1 MTTSGYL
8 SAAQNYADG
17 VHLLFAPTAKTRA
30 ERGGV
35 PATPDS
41 ELGARAEKLLHAS
54 EELTAQAQ
62 SRLTTTDDA
71 DEMTEAS
78 TQLLAKAVTD
88 LTISAHLFQAAAEEG
103 EKTPQAERR
112 GPERS
117 LSGSADVEEM
127 LQILVG
133 QARATR
139 AVRSAKVPGSIAEAR
154 TGLVLTIDDSLTLI
168 SDRTGTTGKAALS
181 GMLGIGLGQ
190 VGQAAGLLGQNLAQ
204 ALGQADKLSYL
215 YGLFR
220 DFAFK
225 AYESVIALLGPT
237 VAGIVGQQ
245 VVNWVSEIK
254 ELNFFNGFLERIYGT
269 QQTRALLLPLVNESK
284 SDTPQYAAAIQ
295 EIEKLGEIHLRQTT
309 LVDKLLKGLKYLGAV
324 PIAVL
329 PYGSLLMAAVYVA
342 ISGYVVLNGADYVDA
357 DRVKV
362 FNRVRG
368 VRQIVTANLSVA

>member
-8 SAAQNYADG
+8 RAAQDYADG
-17 VHLLFAPTAKTRA
+17 VRVLFAPIARPTA

-35 PATPDS
+35 AATQAS

-62 SRLTTTDDA
+62 SRLTSTDDA

-88 LTISAHLFQAAAEEG
+88 LTISAHLLQAAEDED
-103 EKTPQAERR
+103 EKDPRIAYKPHER
-112 GPERS
+112 G
-117 LSGSADVEEM
+117 LKGSADVEGL
-127 LQILVG
+127 LQVVLG
-133 QARATR
+133 QKQTTN
-139 AVRSAKVPGSIAEAR
+139 AVRSANLPGNIVGAR
-154 TGLVLTIDDSLTLI
+154 TELTLTIEDSLTLI
-168 SDRTGTTGKAALS
+168 SDRTATTGKAALS

-190 VGQAAGLLGQNLAQ
+190 VGQAAGLLGQNIAQ

-237 VAGIVGQQ
+237 AAGIVGQQ
-245 VVNWVSEIK
+245 VVNWISEIK
-254 ELNFFNGFLERIYGT
+254 ELNFFNNFLERIYQT
-269 QQTRALLLPLVNESK
+269 QQTRAALLPLVNESK
-284 SDTPQYAAAIQ
+284 SETQHYSAAIL
-295 EIEKLGEIHLRQTT
+295 EIEKLGQIHLRQTT
-309 LVDKLLKGLKYLGAV
+309 LVDKLLKGLKYLGSV
-324 PIAVL
+324 LVAVL

-342 ISGYVVLNGADYVDA
+342 TCGYVVLNGADYVNA
-357 DRVKV
+357 DRIRI

-368 VRQIVTANLSVA
+368 VREIVTANLSVA

>member
-8 SAAQNYADG
+8 RAAQNYADG
-17 VHLLFAPTAKTRA
+17 VQVLFAPTAKTRA
-30 ERGGV
+30 ERGGM

-41 ELGARAEKLLHAS
+41 DLGPRAEKLLLAS
-54 EELTAQAQ
+54 EELTTQAQ

-88 LTISAHLFQAAAEEG
+88 LTISVHLFEAAAEDD
-103 EKTPQAERR
+103 EKTPRAERR

-117 LSGSADVEEM
+117 LRGSADVEGM

-133 QARATR
+133 QTRATR
-139 AVRSAKVPGSIAEAR
+139 AVRSVQVPGNIAEAR
-154 TGLVLTIDDSLTLI
+154 TELVLTIDDSLTLI

-190 VGQAAGLLGQNLAQ
+190 VGQAAGLLGQNIAQ

-245 VVNWVSEIK
+245 VVNWISEIK
-254 ELNFFNGFLERIYGT
+254 ELNFFNSFLERIYGT

>member
-8 SAAQNYADG
+8 RAAQNYADG
-17 VHLLFAPTAKTRA
+17 VHVLFAPITRPRV
-30 ERGGV
+30 ERGAA
-35 PATPDS
+35 PATPAS

-62 SRLTTTDDA
+62 SRLTTTDDT
-71 DEMTEAS
+71 DETTEAS

-88 LTISAHLFQAAAEEG
+88 LTISAHLLQIAAEED
-103 EKTPQAERR
+103 EKAPRIEAKAHERGLR
-112 GPERS
+112 
-117 LSGSADVEEM
+117 GSADVEGL

-133 QARATR
+133 QTR
-139 AVRSAKVPGSIAEAR
+139 TTHALRSVNVPRNIAEAR
-154 TGLVLTIDDSLTLI
+154 TDLTLTIEDSLTLI
-168 SDRTGTTGKAALS
+168 SDRTGATGKAALS

-190 VGQAAGLLGQNLAQ
+190 VGQAAGLLGQNVAQ
-204 ALGQADKLSYL
+204 ALGHSDKLSYL

-245 VVNWVSEIK
+245 VVNWISEIK
-254 ELNFFNGFLERIYGT
+254 ELNFFSNFLERIYGT
-269 QQTRALLLPLVNESK
+269 QQTRAMLLPLVNESK
-284 SDTPQYAAAIQ
+284 SDTQQYAAAIL

-309 LVDKLLKGLKYLGAV
+309 LVDKLLKGLKYLGSV
-324 PIAVL
+324 PVAVL

-342 ISGYVVLNGADYVDA
+342 ICGYVVLNGADYVDA

>member
-8 SAAQNYADG
+8 RAAQDYAHG
-17 VHLLFAPTAKTRA
+17 VHVLFAPIAKPRA

-35 PATPDS
+35 STTPAS

-54 EELTAQAQ
+54 EALTAQAQ
-62 SRLTTTDDA
+62 SRLTTTGDA

-88 LTISAHLFQAAAEEG
+88 LTISAHLLQVAAEED
-103 EKTPQAERR
+103 EKAPQPELKAHERGSR
-112 GPERS
+112 
-117 LSGSADVEEM
+117 GSADVEGL
-127 LQILVG
+127 LQVLLG
-133 QARATR
+133 QKQTTR
-139 AVRSAKVPGSIAEAR
+139 SVRSADLPRNIVGAR
-154 TGLVLTIDDSLTLI
+154 TELKLTIEDSLTLI
-168 SDRTGTTGKAALS
+168 SERTVTTGKAALS

-190 VGQAAGLLGQNLAQ
+190 VGQAAGLLGQNIAQ

-245 VVNWVSEIK
+245 VINWISEIK
-254 ELNFFNGFLERIYGT
+254 ELNFFSNFLERIYGT
-269 QQTRALLLPLVNESK
+269 QQTRAALLPLVNDST
-284 SDTPQYAAAIQ
+284 SDTHHYSAAILD
-295 EIEKLGEIHLRQTT
+295 IEKLGEIHLGQTN
-309 LVDKLLKGLKYLGAV
+309 LVDKLLNGLKYLGAV
-324 PIAVL
+324 PVAVL

-342 ISGYVVLNGADYVDA
+342 ICGYVVLNGADYVDA

>member
-8 SAAQNYADG
+8 RAAQDYADG
-17 VHLLFAPTAKTRA
+17 VHVLFAPIAKPKA

-35 PATPDS
+35 PATPAN
-41 ELGARAEKLLHAS
+41 ELGSRAEKLLHAS
-54 EELTAQAQ
+54 GELTVQAQ
-62 SRLTTTDDA
+62 SRLTTTGDV

-88 LTISAHLFQAAAEEG
+88 LTISAHLLQVAAEEDQ
-103 EKTPQAERR
+103 KAPQPELKAHERGLR
-112 GPERS
+112 
-117 LSGSADVEEM
+117 GSADVEGL
-127 LQILVG
+127 LQVLLG
-133 QARATR
+133 HKQTTS
-139 AVRSAKVPGSIAEAR
+139 AVRSADLPRNIAGAR
-154 TGLVLTIDDSLTLI
+154 TELTMTIEDSLTLI
-168 SDRTGTTGKAALS
+168 SERTATTGKAALS

-190 VGQAAGLLGQNLAQ
+190 VGQAAGLLGQNIAQ

-245 VVNWVSEIK
+245 VVNWISEIK
-254 ELNFFNGFLERIYGT
+254 ELNFFSNYLERIYGT
-269 QQTRALLLPLVNESK
+269 QQTRVVLLPLVNESK
-284 SDTPQYAAAIQ
+284 SDTQQYTAAIL

-309 LVDKLLKGLKYLGAV
+309 LVDKLLKGLKYLGSV
-324 PIAVL
+324 PVAVL

-342 ISGYVVLNGADYVDA
+342 ICGYVVLNGADYVDA

>member
-1 MTTSGYL
+1 MATSGYL
-8 SAAQNYADG
+8 RAAQDYADG
-17 VHLLFAPTAKTRA
+17 VHVLFAPIARTRA

-35 PATPDS
+35 PATPAR
-41 ELGARAEKLLHAS
+41 ELGARAEKLLRAS

-62 SRLTTTDDA
+62 SRLTKTDDA

-88 LTISAHLFQAAAEEG
+88 LTISAHLSQVAAEED
-103 EKTPQAERR
+103 EKAPQNERKAH
-112 GPERS
+112 ERS
-117 LSGSADVEEM
+117 LKPSADVEGL

-133 QARATR
+133 QKQTTR
-139 AVRSAKVPGSIAEAR
+139 AVRSGDLPRSIAGAR
-154 TGLVLTIDDSLTLI
+154 TELTLTIEESLTLI
-168 SDRTGTTGKAALS
+168 SERTATTGKAALS

-190 VGQAAGLLGQNLAQ
+190 VGQAAGLLGQNIAQ

-215 YGLFR
+215 YSLFR

-237 VAGIVGQQ
+237 AAGIVGQQ

-254 ELNFFNGFLERIYGT
+254 ELNFFNNFLERIYQT
-269 QQTRALLLPLVNESK
+269 QQTRAALLPLVNESK
-284 SDTPQYAAAIQ
+284 SETQHYSAAIL
-295 EIEKLGEIHLRQTT
+295 EIEKLGQIHLRQTT
-309 LVDKLLKGLKYLGAV
+309 LVDKLLKGLKYLGSV
-324 PIAVL
+324 LVAVL

-342 ISGYVVLNGADYVDA
+342 TCGYVVLNGADYVNA
-357 DRVKV
+357 DRIRI

-368 VRQIVTANLSVA
+368 VREIVTANLSVA

>member
-8 SAAQNYADG
+8 RAARDYADG
-17 VHLLFAPTAKTRA
+17 VHILFAPISKPKA
-30 ERGGV
+30 ERGGASTI
-35 PATPDS
+35 PSS

-62 SRLTTTDDA
+62 SRLSIMGDG
-71 DEMTEAS
+71 DEMSEAS

-88 LTISAHLFQAAAEEG
+88 LTISAHLFQAAAEED
-103 EKTPQAERR
+103 EKAPQTELNAHER
-112 GPERS
+112 G
-117 LSGSADVEEM
+117 LKGSADVEGL
-127 LQILVG
+127 LQIIVG
-133 QARATR
+133 ETRTTR
-139 AVRSAKVPGSIAEAR
+139 AVRSTNLPRDIGGAR
-154 TGLVLTIDDSLTLI
+154 TELTLTIEDSLTLI
-168 SDRTGTTGKAALS
+168 SERTATTGKAALS

-190 VGQAAGLLGQNLAQ
+190 VGQAAGLLGQNIAQ

-245 VVNWVSEIK
+245 VVNWISEIK
-254 ELNFFNGFLERIYGT
+254 ELNFFSNFLERIYDT
-269 QQTRALLLPLVNESK
+269 QQTRAALLPLINESK
-284 SDTPQYAAAIQ
+284 SDTHQYTAAIL

-309 LVDKLLKGLKYLGAV
+309 LVDKVLKGLKYLGAV
-324 PIAVL
+324 PVAVL
-329 PYGSLLMAAVYVA
+329 PYGSLLMATVYVA
-342 ISGYVVLNGADYVDA
+342 ICGYVVLNGADYLDA